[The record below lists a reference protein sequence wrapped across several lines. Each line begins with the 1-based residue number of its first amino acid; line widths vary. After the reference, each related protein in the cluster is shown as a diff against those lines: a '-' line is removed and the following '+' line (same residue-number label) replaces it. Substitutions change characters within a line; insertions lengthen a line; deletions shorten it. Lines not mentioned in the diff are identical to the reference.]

1 MLDNKRQQNS
11 AMSQL
16 HSAIQYSLRRGD
28 VFTRYSV
35 SQYLI
40 MLPTVSFENGEMVL
54 KRIQKNFKKENP
66 HSKAIITYKLQPL
79 TPQM

>member
-1 MLDNKRQQNS
+1 MN
-11 AMSQL
+11 
-16 HSAIQYSLRRGD
+16 YSG
-28 VFTRYSV
+28 
-35 SQYLI
+35 LI